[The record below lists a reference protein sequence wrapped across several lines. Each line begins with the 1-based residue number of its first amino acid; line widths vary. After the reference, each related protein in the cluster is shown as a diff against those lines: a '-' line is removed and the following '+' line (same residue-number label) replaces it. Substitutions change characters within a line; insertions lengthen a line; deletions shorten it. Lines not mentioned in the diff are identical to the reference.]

1 MGRVAPKIVLS
12 SRQEDILQKQVRAH
26 QTGQQASIRMQIIL
40 EAAKG
45 SPNIEVAELLR
56 VDEQRVRR
64 WRTRWVARSK
74 QLEEAE
80 QQNATDGDLTALIVK
95 SVSDEY
101 RSGTPPKFSPE
112 QMTQIVALACEKPE
126 DSGYPVTHWT
136 PKELVTEAIQR
147 EIVPSISVRH
157 LDRFLK

>member
-45 SPNIEVAELLR
+45 SQNIEIAELLR

-64 WRTRWVARSK
+64 WRNRWVAISK

-80 QQNATDGDLTALIVK
+80 QQDATDGDLTARIVK
-95 SVSDEY
+95 GVSDEY

-112 QMTQIVALACEKPE
+112 QMTQIVALACENPE

-136 PKELVTEAIQR
+136 PKELVAEAIQR
-147 EIVPSISVRH
+147 EIVQGISVRH

>member
-95 SVSDEY
+95 RVCQ
-101 RSGTPPKFSPE
+101 TN
-112 QMTQIVALACEKPE
+112 I
-126 DSGYPVTHWT
+126 
-136 PKELVTEAIQR
+136 EAG
-147 EIVPSISVRH
+147 RH
-157 LDRFLK
+157 RNSAPNR